1 MNRFS
6 ESNGVTFGHYLFTRK
21 KIEYK
26 LERVIFRMQSIKK
39 FRKSL
44 QYTPLTR
51 LKQ

>member
-6 ESNGVTFGHYLFTRK
+6 ESKDVNFLAIRARM

-26 LERVIFRMQSIKK
+26 LERVIFKMQSIEK